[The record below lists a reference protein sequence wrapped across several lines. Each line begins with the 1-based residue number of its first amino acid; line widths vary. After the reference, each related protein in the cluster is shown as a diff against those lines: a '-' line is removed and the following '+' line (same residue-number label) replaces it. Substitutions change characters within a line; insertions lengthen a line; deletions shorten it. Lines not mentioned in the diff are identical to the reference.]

1 MKRREFIALLGSAA
15 AWPVGAQAQP
25 ASKAPRIGML
35 YPGPQAAVTIRAEAM
50 LKGGRASGY
59 LPPAQ
64 IELVLRAADNDP
76 ARIAP
81 LAAEIINANV
91 DVIFAAANTV
101 LQEFRAQQ
109 ARIPIVGLDL
119 ETDPVENGT
128 VTSLARPGGNIT
140 GVFLAFP
147 DFASKVLQLLKET
160 LPQLSRVAALWDPT
174 TGTMQKTAIQQ
185 AADSLGLAL
194 DIMELRAVA
203 DFAGAFAAATKAGAG
218 ALLMLSSP
226 LFGSSTRAVAE
237 LALHENLPGITL
249 FPDFARAGG
258 LLAYGPNLLDMYR
271 QGGVMVGKLLQG
283 RKPADLPIERP
294 TEFQLVVNLKTAK
307 ALGVTIP
314 TSILLRADEVIE

>member
-1 MKRREFIALLGSAA
+1 
-15 AWPVGAQAQP
+15 
-25 ASKAPRIGML
+25 
-35 YPGPQAAVTIRAEAM
+35 
-50 LKGGRASGY
+50 
-59 LPPAQ
+59 
-64 IELVLRAADNDP
+64 
-76 ARIAP
+76 
-81 LAAEIINANV
+81 
-91 DVIFAAANTV
+91 
-101 LQEFRAQQ
+101 
-109 ARIPIVGLDL
+109 
-119 ETDPVENGT
+119 
-128 VTSLARPGGNIT
+128 
-140 GVFLAFP
+140 VFLAFP

-194 DIMELRAVA
+194 DIMEMRAVA
-203 DFAGAFAAATKAGAG
+203 DFAVAFAAATKAGAG